1 MKLSEIVT
9 KIETDR
15 ENLEFMPT
23 GYKKLDTW
31 MDGGFLK
38 KEVIVI
44 GGSTG
49 VGKSYFSGQLMA
61 NIAKEG
67 FRTAYF
73 SLEITNE
80 MMASR
85 LIGAHSNIKSTVI
98 IADLMQPSDKQR
110 YIKSRAKLEG
120 LENYMDF
127 YDNVYE
133 FEKIAKEIRDHKFE
147 FVVVDFIQILVI
159 PGRDEY
165 ERMTNAATQFQKL
178 AKETGCCIVL
188 LSQLSN
194 EQAVTKLE
202 SLNYP
207 QFKGSGAIA
216 MVADQGY
223 YLLRDNSL
231 GLQRLDLL
239 MLKNRRGPRP
249 SEPFTYEFQ
258 SPGGLLYE
266 A

>member
-1 MKLSEIVT
+1 MKLSEIVK
-9 KIETDR
+9 KIENDR
-15 ENLEFMPT
+15 ESLEFMST
-23 GYKKLDTW
+23 GYKRLDKW
-31 MDGGFLK
+31 MDGGLLK
-38 KEVIVI
+38 KELIVI

-61 NIAKEG
+61 NIASEG

-85 LIGAHSNIKSTVI
+85 LIGAHSNIKSTII
-98 IADLMQPSDKQR
+98 IADLMQPEDKQQ

-120 LENYMDF
+120 LENYMEF
-127 YDNVYE
+127 YDNLYE
-133 FEKIAKEIRDHKFE
+133 FEKIAKEIKDNKYE
-147 FVVVDFIQILVI
+147 FVIVDFVQILVV

-202 SLNYP
+202 NISYP
-207 QFKGSGAIA
+207 QYKGSGAIA

-223 YLLRDNSL
+223 YLLRDNAL
-231 GLQRLDLL
+231 GLQKLDLL

-249 SEPFTYEFQ
+249 QEAFHYEFK
-258 SPGGLLYE
+258 SPGGLIYE
-266 A
+266 V